1 MGFGASSFG
10 FRIQGF
16 GLQVSGSR
24 VSDSEYRVEVSR
36 VFDALKQQEDTC
48 GSASRPHSV
57 FHVSLSVSFSENSR
71 VTATER
77 ERDN

>member
-36 VFDALKQQEDTC
+36 VFDALKRVAARPGRVPCFMFRFQFRSLRIQE
-48 GSASRPHSV
+48 
-57 FHVSLSVSFSENSR
+57 
-71 VTATER
+71 
-77 ERDN
+77 